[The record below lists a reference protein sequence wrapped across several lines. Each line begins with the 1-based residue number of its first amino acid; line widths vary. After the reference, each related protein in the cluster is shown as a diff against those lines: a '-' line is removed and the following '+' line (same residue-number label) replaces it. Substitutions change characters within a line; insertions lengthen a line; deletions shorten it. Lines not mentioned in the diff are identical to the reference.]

1 VIERN
6 NKGRFKKLTTEEVV
20 KRLKIIFKNEKYN
33 FNLVKHKGTRKE
45 IKIFCLKE
53 NHGFFER
60 KPEVLFKKRGCFKC
74 LKDFDKQ
81 KFIKKVNKIHKKKY
95 DYSLVNYIN
104 YNTSIIVICDIKGHG
119 NFKVTPDNH
128 RFRKSGCP
136 ICGKLKSSLK
146 QRKSQKKFLSQINKI
161 FKNKYSFEK
170 VVYQGAK
177 MPVIIICKKHGEH
190 TITPDSLLKGS
201 GCFVCGLIESGLNRR
216 KSRISFIDAAEKK
229 HGKKYDYS
237 QTKYIKA
244 RINIKIICNKHGEF
258 EQLPYVHLMG
268 SGCNDCGNE
277 IIGKKLRNS
286 IEKIIKILEEK
297 RGTGNF
303 DYSLIYKTYKNNRSL
318 LLIRCIKHSKFF
330 YQGADDHA
338 QSGGCE
344 DCKYKSIGEE
354 LVMSILSKENIEYIH
369 NWGKH
374 DCKLGKGKA
383 KFDFYLPHQ
392 NLIIEYDGEQHFKPV
407 QYGAM
412 SKIDAIKEFKI
423 RKKYDKLKSDWAQN
437 TQINFLRIK
446 YNENP
451 KPIIFKKLK
460 EIQIKLD

>member
-1 VIERN
+1 MIKIKN
-6 NKGRFKKLTTEEVV
+6 TGQFKKLTKDEVV
-20 KRLKIIFKNEKYN
+20 KRLEKIFKDEKYN
-33 FNLVKHKGTRKE
+33 YEFIRYKGTRKE
-45 IKIFCLKE
+45 IKVFCPKK

-60 KPEVLFKKRGCFKC
+60 RPEILFKKRGCFRC
-74 LKDFDKQ
+74 LKDRDKQ
-81 KFIKKVNKIHKKKY
+81 TFINKVNKIHSKKY
-95 DYSLVNYIN
+95 DYSLVNYVN
-104 YNTSIIVICDIKGHG
+104 YHQNIIVICDVEGHG
-119 NFKVTPDNH
+119 NFQVTPDNH
-128 RFRKSGCP
+128 CFKKSGCP

-161 FKNKYSFEK
+161 FKDKYSFEK
-170 VVYQGAK
+170 IVYQGAK
-177 MPVIIICKKHGEH
+177 IPVIIICKKHGEH
-190 TITPDSLLKGS
+190 TITPDSLLRGS
-201 GCFVCGLIESGLNRR
+201 GCFDCGLIESGLNRR
-216 KSRISFIDAAEKK
+216 KSTITFINAAEKK

-244 RINIKIICNKHGEF
+244 KINIKIVCNKHGEF
-258 EQLPYVHLMG
+258 EQLPYVHLTG
-268 SGCNDCGNE
+268 SGCDDCGYE
-277 IIGKKLRNS
+277 LIGKKLRNS
-286 IEKIIKILEEK
+286 IEKVTRILEEK

-318 LLIRCIKHSKFF
+318 LHIKCIKHNKIF
-330 YQGADDHA
+330 YQTADDHS

-407 QYGAM
+407 QFGAM
-412 SKIDAIKEFKI
+412 SKLDSIKEFKI
-423 RKKYDKLKSDWAQN
+423 RKKYDKLKNDWAKN
-437 TQINFLRIK
+437 KQINFLRIK

-451 KPIIFKKLK
+451 KPKIFQKIKT
-460 EIQIKLD
+460 IQIN